1 MALVKCPDCGG
12 EVSDKAKAC
21 PRCGRRMLK
30 KSSGMG
36 CFLLLLIVLIIFV
49 VKYVSSPD
57 EKVQPVIVE
66 SGGLSSA
73 YPSLKGK
80 LFFVKDKGGRV
91 VQDKFENL
99 QNLAEEWKDSLDTLM
114 ICRKNQDAFCI
125 GRKQVDI
132 EMFNNKLMK
141 YDSRDVEFMK
151 DKVYE
156 NTYIRRKQ

>member
-1 MALVKCPDCGG
+1 MPLIKCPDCGR
-12 EVSDKAKAC
+12 EVSEKAEAC
-21 PRCGRRMLK
+21 PGCGRRMLK

-36 CFLLLLIVLIIFV
+36 CFLLLLIILTIV
-49 VKYVSSPD
+49 VVRYVSSSD
-57 EKVQPVIVE
+57 EKVQPIVVE
-66 SGGLSSA
+66 SGELSSA

-99 QNLAEEWKDSLDTLM
+99 QNLAEEWKGSLDTLM

-132 EMFNNKLMK
+132 EMFNNKMER
-141 YDSRDVEFMK
+141 YDSDDVAFMK